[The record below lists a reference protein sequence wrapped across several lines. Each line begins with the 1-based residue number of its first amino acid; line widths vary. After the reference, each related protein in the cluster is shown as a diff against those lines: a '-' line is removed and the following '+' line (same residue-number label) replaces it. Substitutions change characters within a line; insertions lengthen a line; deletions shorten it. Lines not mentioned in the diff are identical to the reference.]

1 MADDGK
7 RGFEIFSQH
16 SRRVFEAAQEEARR
30 FKQRY
35 ITTEHLLLA
44 LLREEEGVAA
54 RIFVNL
60 DANVGEMRSNLEFMV
75 NRDIETSKDAPTLDP
90 KAKKAIRMAVNEART
105 LKLERV
111 GTEHLLV
118 GLLNDGADRVVDLLN
133 QNSVTIDRVRD
144 ESRRITSTPGDS
156 KPSRRGTRGSSKR
169 TSKTPTLDQMAVDL
183 TAMAKDGK
191 LDPVIGRDNELER
204 VIQILSRRTKNN
216 PVLVGDPG
224 VGKTAIVE
232 KLASTIVD
240 GAVPDT
246 LRDRRVLAL
255 DMGTLV
261 AGTKYRGEFEERLTK
276 IIRELKRTRA
286 CVLFIEEIHTLV
298 GAGAAE
304 GSVDAA
310 NILKPALVR
319 GELQVVGA
327 TTYDDYRKHIE
338 RDSALERRFRPV
350 QVEPPDTSETVQI
363 LHGVKKQYEDHHQLT
378 ISDEAIEIAAH
389 LADRYIVDR
398 HLPDKAIDLVD
409 EAISRVRVKNTMP
422 SRELRIAKHDL
433 TEIVREKN
441 AAVDNQD
448 YEAASKLFDREMD
461 LAAQIEKLEAEDSTR
476 TTVGQKKEVTPEDI
490 TEVVSMW
497 TSIPVTRLDV
507 EETSRLRSLEDE
519 LQKAVLGQREP
530 VEIVSKAVRRAR
542 AGFKDPKRPIGAFLF
557 LGPTGVG
564 KTHLVK
570 QLADQLFGDERA
582 MVRLDMSEYMEKHTV
597 SRLIGSPPGY
607 VGYGDG
613 GQLTEEV
620 RKHPYSIILLDEI
633 EKAHP
638 DVFNMLL
645 QVFEDG
651 QLTDGQGRK
660 VDFKNTIIVMTSNL
674 GSDLISK
681 SKSLGFQAG
690 NAQIDSERDYEH
702 MRDRVMEE
710 LRNPRNGF
718 KPEFLNRVDNVV
730 VFHAL
735 GREDMP
741 PIVDLLMSE
750 VAERAEEHDIKLR
763 VSPSAREYLADKGF
777 DPKMGARPLRRLI
790 QDEIEDEISELF
802 LTGELQEGDIARI
815 GARRAKDGERSITI
829 THDRR
834 NRRKLDAL
842 LDDETLAPDGG
853 TDQALA
859 APSAR

>member
-1 MADDGK
+1 MADQGQK
-7 RGFEIFSQH
+7 GFDIFSER
-16 SRRVFEAAQEEARR
+16 SRRVFEVAQEEAKR
-30 FKQRY
+30 FNQPF
-35 ITTEHLLLA
+35 ITMEHLLLA
-44 LLREEEGVAA
+44 LLREKEGVAA
-54 RIFVNL
+54 QVFANL
-60 DANVGEMRSNLEFMV
+60 EADIGEMRSKLEFMV
-75 NRDIETSKDAPTLDP
+75 NREVEENNSAPTLDP
-90 KAKKAIRMAVNEART
+90 RAKKVIRTAVNEAR
-105 LKLERV
+105 LAKQKRV
-111 GTEHLLV
+111 GTEHLLI
-118 GLLNDGADRVVDLLN
+118 GLLNEGEGDVVDLLRR
-133 QNSVTIDRVRD
+133 NSITLNRVKEATQRL
-144 ESRRITSTPGDS
+144 TSGDGVAS
-156 KPSRRGTRGSSKR
+156 KPKRRSR
-169 TSKTPTLDQMAVDL
+169 TSRSRTPVLDSMAIDL
-183 TAMAKDGK
+183 TAMAREGK

-232 KLASTIVD
+232 KLATTIID

-246 LRDRRVLAL
+246 LKDRRVFAL
-255 DMGTLV
+255 DMGALV
-261 AGTKYRGEFEERLTK
+261 AGTKYRGEFEERLTR
-276 IIRELKRTRA
+276 IITELKTTQE

-327 TTYDDYRKHIE
+327 TTYDDYRKYIE

-350 QVEPPDTSETVQI
+350 QVEPPDADQTVRI
-363 LHGVKKQYEDHHQLT
+363 LHGVKKQYEDHHRLSIT
-378 ISDEAIEIAAH
+378 DEAIEFAVH

-409 EAISRVRVKNTMP
+409 EAISRVRMNNTMP
-422 SRELRIAKHDL
+422 SRELRDAKNTL
-433 TEIVREKN
+433 NQIVREKDVSVTHN
-441 AAVDNQD
+441 EYVT
-448 YEAASKLFDREMD
+448 ASELFDREME
-461 LAAQIEKLEAEDSTR
+461 LRALVEELEKSESLR
-476 TTVGQKKEVTPEDI
+476 TEGDMKTEVTGEDV
-490 TEVVSMW
+490 TEVVSML

-507 EETSRLRSLEDE
+507 EETSRLRNLEVD
-519 LQKAVLGQREP
+519 LQKSVLGQKEP

-570 QLADQLFGDERA
+570 QLADLLFGDERA
-582 MVRLDMSEYMEKHTV
+582 MIRLDMSEYMEKHTV

-607 VGYGDG
+607 IGYGDG

-660 VDFKNTIIVMTSNL
+660 IDFKNTIIVMTSNL

-681 SKSLGFQAG
+681 SKTLGFQAG
-690 NAQIDSERDYEH
+690 STAVNAERDYEH

-741 PIVDLLMSE
+741 PIVDLLLGD
-750 VAERAEEHDIKLR
+750 VGVRAEEHGIELR
-763 VSPSAREYLADKGF
+763 ITASARDYLADKGF

-790 QDEIEDEISELF
+790 QDEIEDEISELY
-802 LTGELQEGDIARI
+802 LTGDLIDGDIARI
-815 GARRAKDGERSITI
+815 SAKRSKSGDRSISI
-829 THDRR
+829 THDKR
-834 NRRKLDAL
+834 NRERLEANKAESESQVAL
-842 LDDETLAPDGG
+842 PA
-853 TDQALA
+853 
-859 APSAR
+859 SR

>member
-1 MADDGK
+1 MANDGK

-16 SRRVFEAAQEEARR
+16 SRRVFESAQEEARR
-30 FKQRY
+30 YKQRY

-54 RIFVNL
+54 KIFDNL
-60 DANVGEMRSNLEFMV
+60 EANVGEMRSSLEFMV
-75 NRDIETSKDAPTLDP
+75 NRDVEMSKDAPTLDP
-90 KAKKAIRMAVNEART
+90 MAKKAIRMAVNEARV

-111 GTEHLLV
+111 GTEHLLI
-118 GLLNDGADRVVDLLN
+118 GLLNDGADRVINLLRE
-133 QNSVTIDRVRD
+133 NSITLDKVRD
-144 ESRRITSTPGDS
+144 ETRRLAASPGGS
-156 KPSRRGTRGSSKR
+156 KPSRKGSRGSSKR
-169 TSKTPTLDQMAVDL
+169 PSKTPMLDSMAVDL

-232 KLASTIVD
+232 KLATTIID

-261 AGTKYRGEFEERLTK
+261 AGTKYRGEFEDRLTK

-378 ISDEAIEIAAH
+378 ITDEAIEIAAH

-422 SRELRIAKHDL
+422 SRELRDAKHEL
-433 TEIVREKN
+433 SEIIREKN

-448 YEAASKLFDREMD
+448 YVEASKLFDRETTM
-461 LAAQIEKLEAEDSTR
+461 AERIEKLEAEDSTR
-476 TTVGQKKEVTPEDI
+476 TSEGQKKEVTAEDI

-507 EETSRLRSLEDE
+507 EETSRLRGLEEE

-690 NAQIDSERDYEH
+690 NAQIDAERDYEH

-718 KPEFLNRVDNVV
+718 KPEFLNRIDNVV

-750 VAERAEEHDIKLR
+750 VAARAEEHDIKLR
-763 VSPSAREYLADKGF
+763 ISSSAREYLADKGF

-802 LTGELQEGDIARI
+802 LTGELREGDIARV

-829 THDRR
+829 THDKRHR
-834 NRRKLDAL
+834 QRQEAAL
-842 LDDETLAPDGG
+842 IARLTAANDEDE
-853 TDQALA
+853 ALA
-859 APSAR
+859 TPSAR

>member
-1 MADDGK
+1 MPDKSD
-7 RGFEIFSQH
+7 RGFDIFSER
-16 SRRVFEAAQEEARR
+16 SRRVFEVAQEEARR
-30 FKQRY
+30 FNQRY

-44 LLREEEGVAA
+44 LLQEKEGVAA
-54 RIFVNL
+54 QIFTNL
-60 DANVGEMRSNLEFMV
+60 EADIGEMRSNLEFMV
-75 NRDIETSKDAPTLDP
+75 NREVEDAEGAPSLDP
-90 KAKKAIRMAVNEART
+90 RAKMAIRTAVNEAR
-105 LKLERV
+105 LAKLNRV
-111 GTEHLLV
+111 GTEHLLI
-118 GLLNDGADRVVDLLN
+118 GLLNENDGRVVDLLH
-133 QNSVTIDRVRD
+133 QNSITLDRVRK
-144 ESRRITSTPGDS
+144 ETRRITTGGGRST
-156 KPSRRGTRGSSKR
+156 KPARRSRATRSR
-169 TSKTPTLDQMAVDL
+169 TPMLDHMAVDL
-183 TAMAKDGK
+183 TAMAREGK

-232 KLASTIVD
+232 KLATTIVD

-246 LRDRRVLAL
+246 LKDRRVFAL
-255 DMGTLV
+255 DMGSLV

-276 IIRELKRTRA
+276 IISELKTTQE

-327 TTYDDYRKHIE
+327 TTYDDYRKYIE

-350 QVEPPDTSETVQI
+350 QVEPPDAAETVEI
-363 LHGVKKQYEDHHQLT
+363 LRGVKKQFEDHHRLSIT
-378 ISDEAIEIAAH
+378 DEAIEFAVH

-398 HLPDKAIDLVD
+398 NMPDKAIDLVD

-422 SRELRIAKHDL
+422 SRELRDAKHELNEILRQKSVKVSEHDL
-433 TEIVREKN
+433 IS
-441 AAVDNQD
+441 AA
-448 YEAASKLFDREMD
+448 ELFDRETDQRAVVED
-461 LAAQIEKLEAEDSTR
+461 LEKREDERHVSGAKT
-476 TTVGQKKEVTPEDI
+476 EVTGEDI

-507 EETSRLRSLEDE
+507 AETSRLRNLEFD
-519 LQKAVLGQREP
+519 LQKSVLGQREP

-570 QLADQLFGDERA
+570 QLADLLFGDERS
-582 MVRLDMSEYMEKHTV
+582 MIRLDMSEFMEKHTV

-690 NAQIDSERDYEH
+690 PADVNAERDYEH

-718 KPEFLNRVDNVV
+718 KPEFINRIDNVV

-741 PIVDLLMSE
+741 PIVDLLLSE
-750 VAERAEEHDIKLR
+750 VKERAEEHGIQLR
-763 VSPSAREYLADKGF
+763 ISATARDYLADKGF

-790 QDEIEDEISELF
+790 QDEIEDEISELY
-802 LTGELQEGDIARI
+802 LTGDLIDGDIARI
-815 GARRAKDGERSITI
+815 GAKKSRSGERSITI
-829 THDRR
+829 THDKR
-834 NRRKLDAL
+834 NRARLESSEAESRLAL
-842 LDDETLAPDGG
+842 PA
-853 TDQALA
+853 
-859 APSAR
+859 SR

>member
-1 MADDGK
+1 MADQGQK
-7 RGFEIFSQH
+7 GFDIFSER
-16 SRRVFEAAQEEARR
+16 SRRVFEVAQEEAKR
-30 FKQRY
+30 FNQPF
-35 ITTEHLLLA
+35 ITMEHLLLA
-44 LLREEEGVAA
+44 LLREKEGVAA
-54 RIFVNL
+54 QVFANL
-60 DANVGEMRSNLEFMV
+60 EADIGEMRSKLEFMV
-75 NRDIETSKDAPTLDP
+75 NREVEENNSAPTLDP
-90 KAKKAIRMAVNEART
+90 RAKKVIRTAVNEAR
-105 LKLERV
+105 LAKQKRV
-111 GTEHLLV
+111 GTEHLLI
-118 GLLNDGADRVVDLLN
+118 GLLNEGEGDVVDLLRR
-133 QNSVTIDRVRD
+133 NSITLNRVKEATQRLTSGD
-144 ESRRITSTPGDS
+144 GTTAKPKRRSRSSRSRTPVLDS
-156 KPSRRGTRGSSKR
+156 
-169 TSKTPTLDQMAVDL
+169 MAIDL
-183 TAMAKDGK
+183 TAMAREGK

-232 KLASTIVD
+232 KLATTIID

-246 LRDRRVLAL
+246 LKDRRVFAL
-255 DMGTLV
+255 DMGALV
-261 AGTKYRGEFEERLTK
+261 AGTKYRGEFEERLTR
-276 IIRELKRTRA
+276 IITELKTTQE

-327 TTYDDYRKHIE
+327 TTYDDYRKYIE

-350 QVEPPDTSETVQI
+350 QVEPPDADQTVRI
-363 LHGVKKQYEDHHQLT
+363 LHGVKKQYEDHHRLSIT
-378 ISDEAIEIAAH
+378 DEAIEFAVH

-409 EAISRVRVKNTMP
+409 EAISRVRMNNTMP
-422 SRELRIAKHDL
+422 SRELRDAKNTL
-433 TEIVREKN
+433 NQIVREKDVSVTHN
-441 AAVDNQD
+441 EYVT
-448 YEAASKLFDREMD
+448 ASELFDREME
-461 LAAQIEKLEAEDSTR
+461 LRALVEELEKSESLR
-476 TTVGQKKEVTPEDI
+476 TEGDMKTEVTGEDV
-490 TEVVSMW
+490 TEVVSML

-507 EETSRLRSLEDE
+507 EETSRLRNLEVD
-519 LQKAVLGQREP
+519 LQKSVLGQKEP

-570 QLADQLFGDERA
+570 QLADLLFGDERA
-582 MVRLDMSEYMEKHTV
+582 MIRLDMSEYMEKHTV

-607 VGYGDG
+607 IGYGDG

-660 VDFKNTIIVMTSNL
+660 IDFKNTIIVMTSNL

-681 SKSLGFQAG
+681 SKTLGFQAG
-690 NAQIDSERDYEH
+690 STAVNAERDYEH

-741 PIVDLLMSE
+741 PIVDLLLGD
-750 VAERAEEHDIKLR
+750 VGVRAEEHGIELR
-763 VSPSAREYLADKGF
+763 ITASARDYLADKGF

-790 QDEIEDEISELF
+790 QDEIEDEISELY
-802 LTGELQEGDIARI
+802 LTGDLIDGDIARI
-815 GARRAKDGERSITI
+815 SAKRSKSGDRSISI
-829 THDRR
+829 THDKR
-834 NRRKLDAL
+834 NRERLQASKAESESQVAL
-842 LDDETLAPDGG
+842 PA
-853 TDQALA
+853 
-859 APSAR
+859 SR

>member
-1 MADDGK
+1 MADSSEK
-7 RGFEIFSQH
+7 GFNIFSER
-16 SRRVFEAAQEEARR
+16 SRRVFEVAQEEARR
-30 FKQRY
+30 FNQRY

-44 LLREEEGVAA
+44 LLREKEGVAA
-54 RIFVNL
+54 QIFNNL
-60 DANVGEMRSNLEFMV
+60 DANVGEMRSSLEFMV
-75 NRDIETSKDAPTLDP
+75 NREVESSSDAPSLDP
-90 KAKKAIRMAVNEART
+90 KAKRAIRMAVNEARLAK
-105 LKLERV
+105 LKRV
-111 GTEHLLV
+111 GTEHLLI
-118 GLLNDGADRVVDLLN
+118 GLLNDGNDRVIELLN
-133 QNSVTIDRVRD
+133 DNSITLDRVRD
-144 ESRRITSTPGDS
+144 ETRRISSTGTSKS
-156 KPSRRGTRGSSKR
+156 KRRGSRGSSGRSR
-169 TSKTPTLDQMAVDL
+169 TPMLDNMAVDL
-183 TAMAKDGK
+183 TAMARDGK

-232 KLASTIVD
+232 KLATTIID

-255 DMGTLV
+255 DMGSLV

-276 IIRELKRTRA
+276 IISELKTTRE

-350 QVEPPDTSETVQI
+350 QVEPPDMLQTVRI
-363 LHGVKKQYEDHHQLT
+363 LHGVKKQYEDHHRLSIT
-378 ISDEAIEIAAH
+378 DEAIEIAAH

-422 SRELRIAKHDL
+422 SRELRDAKHEL
-433 TEIVREKN
+433 NEILREKN
-441 AAVDNQD
+441 VAVTKQD
-448 YEAASKLFDREMD
+448 YVSASRLFDRETEHRA
-461 LAAQIEKLEAEDSTR
+461 LLEGLEQKESVR
-476 TTVGQKKEVTPEDI
+476 TESGQKTEVTGEDI

-507 EETSRLRSLEDE
+507 EETSRLRNLEVE
-519 LQKAVLGQREP
+519 LQRAVLGQKEP

-690 NAQIDSERDYEH
+690 NPQINDERDYEH

-718 KPEFLNRVDNVV
+718 KPEFLNRIDNVV

-735 GREDMP
+735 SRDDMP

-750 VAERAEEHDIKLR
+750 VAERAEEHNIRLR
-763 VSPSAREYLADKGF
+763 VSASAREYLADKGF

-802 LTGELQEGDIARI
+802 LTGELREGDIARI
-815 GARRAKDGERSITI
+815 GARRSRDGERAITI
-829 THDRR
+829 AHDKRAR
-834 NRRKLDAL
+834 ERLEAAEAASDSA
-842 LDDETLAPDGG
+842 T
-853 TDQALA
+853 A
-859 APSAR
+859 APATR

>member
-1 MADDGK
+1 MPDK
-7 RGFEIFSQH
+7 SESGFDIFSER
-16 SRRVFEAAQEEARR
+16 SRRVFEVAQEEARR
-30 FKQRY
+30 FNQRY

-44 LLREEEGVAA
+44 LLQEKEGVAA
-54 RIFVNL
+54 QIFTNL
-60 DANVGEMRSNLEFMV
+60 DANIGEMRSNLEFMV
-75 NRDIETSKDAPTLDP
+75 NREVEDAEGAPSLDP
-90 KAKKAIRMAVNEART
+90 RAKKAIRTAVNEARLAK
-105 LKLERV
+105 LKRV
-111 GTEHLLV
+111 GTEHLLI
-118 GLLNDGADRVVDLLN
+118 GLLNENDGRVADLLR
-133 QNSVTIDRVRD
+133 QNSITLERVRD
-144 ESRRITSTPGDS
+144 ETRRLTTGSGKPTRPARRSRSSRSRTPM
-156 KPSRRGTRGSSKR
+156 
-169 TSKTPTLDQMAVDL
+169 LDLMAVDL
-183 TAMAKDGK
+183 TAMAREGK

-232 KLASTIVD
+232 KLASTIID

-246 LRDRRVLAL
+246 LKDRRVFAL

-276 IIRELKRTRA
+276 IVSELKTTQE

-350 QVEPPDTSETVQI
+350 QVEPPDAEETVQI
-363 LHGVKKQYEDHHQLT
+363 LHGVKKQYEDHHRLT
-378 ISDEAIEIAAH
+378 ITDEAIEFAAH

-422 SRELRIAKHDL
+422 SREVRDAKHEL
-433 TEIVREKN
+433 NEILREKN
-441 AAVDNQD
+441 LSVTKQD
-448 YEAASKLFDREMD
+448 FVSASELFDRETDQRALVED
-461 LAAQIEKLEAEDSTR
+461 LENKESKRNQAGAR
-476 TTVGQKKEVTPEDI
+476 TEVTGEDI

-507 EETSRLRSLEDE
+507 AETSRLRNLEND
-519 LQKAVLGQREP
+519 LQKSVLGQKEP
-530 VEIVSKAVRRAR
+530 IEIVSKAVRRAR

-570 QLADQLFGDERA
+570 QLADLLFGDERA
-582 MVRLDMSEYMEKHTV
+582 MIRLDMSEFMEKHTV

-660 VDFKNTIIVMTSNL
+660 IDFKNTIIVMTSNL

-690 NAQIDSERDYEH
+690 PANVNAERDYEH

-718 KPEFLNRVDNVV
+718 KPEFLNRIDNVV
-730 VFHAL
+730 VFHPL

-741 PIVDLLMSE
+741 PIVDLLMGE
-750 VAERAEEHDIKLR
+750 VAERAEVHGIRLR
-763 VSPSAREYLADKGF
+763 ITPSARDYLADKGY

-802 LTGELQEGDIARI
+802 LTGDLIDGDIARI
-815 GARRAKDGERSITI
+815 GAKKSRSGERSITI
-829 THDRR
+829 AHDKR
-834 NRRKLDAL
+834 NRTRLESNASESRAAL
-842 LDDETLAPDGG
+842 PA
-853 TDQALA
+853 
-859 APSAR
+859 SR

>member
-1 MADDGK
+1 MADQGQK
-7 RGFEIFSQH
+7 GFDIFSER
-16 SRRVFEAAQEEARR
+16 SRRVFEVAQEEAKR
-30 FKQRY
+30 FNQPF
-35 ITTEHLLLA
+35 ITMEHLLLA
-44 LLREEEGVAA
+44 LLREKEGVAA
-54 RIFVNL
+54 QVFANL
-60 DANVGEMRSNLEFMV
+60 EADIGEMRSKLEFMV
-75 NRDIETSKDAPTLDP
+75 NREVEENNSAPTLDP
-90 KAKKAIRMAVNEART
+90 RAKKVIRTAVNEAR
-105 LKLERV
+105 LAKQKRV
-111 GTEHLLV
+111 GTEHLLI
-118 GLLNDGADRVVDLLN
+118 GLLNEGEGDVVDLLRR
-133 QNSVTIDRVRD
+133 NSITLNRVKEATQRL
-144 ESRRITSTPGDS
+144 TSGDGATS
-156 KPSRRGTRGSSKR
+156 KPKRRSR
-169 TSKTPTLDQMAVDL
+169 TSRSRTPVLDSMAIDL
-183 TAMAKDGK
+183 TAMAREGK

-232 KLASTIVD
+232 KLATTIID

-246 LRDRRVLAL
+246 LKDRRVFAL
-255 DMGTLV
+255 DMGALV
-261 AGTKYRGEFEERLTK
+261 AGTKYRGEFEERLTR
-276 IIRELKRTRA
+276 IITELKTTQE

-327 TTYDDYRKHIE
+327 TTYDDYRKYIE

-350 QVEPPDTSETVQI
+350 QVEPPDADQTVRI
-363 LHGVKKQYEDHHQLT
+363 LHGVKKQYEDHHRLSIT
-378 ISDEAIEIAAH
+378 DEAIEFAVH

-409 EAISRVRVKNTMP
+409 EAISRVRMNNTMP
-422 SRELRIAKHDL
+422 SRELRDAKNTL
-433 TEIVREKN
+433 NQIVREKDVSVTHN
-441 AAVDNQD
+441 EYVT
-448 YEAASKLFDREMD
+448 ASELFDREME
-461 LAAQIEKLEAEDSTR
+461 LRALVEELEKSESLR
-476 TTVGQKKEVTPEDI
+476 TEGDMKTEVTGEDV
-490 TEVVSMW
+490 TEVVSML

-507 EETSRLRSLEDE
+507 EETSRLRNLEVD
-519 LQKAVLGQREP
+519 LQKSVLGQKEP

-570 QLADQLFGDERA
+570 QLADLLFGDERA
-582 MVRLDMSEYMEKHTV
+582 MIRLDMSEYMEKHTV

-607 VGYGDG
+607 IGYGDG

-660 VDFKNTIIVMTSNL
+660 IDFKNTIIVMTSNL

-681 SKSLGFQAG
+681 SKTLGFQAG
-690 NAQIDSERDYEH
+690 SATVNAERDYEH

-741 PIVDLLMSE
+741 PIVDLLLGD
-750 VAERAEEHDIKLR
+750 VGVRAEEHGIELR
-763 VSPSAREYLADKGF
+763 ITASARDYLADKGF

-790 QDEIEDEISELF
+790 QDEIEDEISELY
-802 LTGELQEGDIARI
+802 LTGDLIDGDIARI
-815 GARRAKDGERSITI
+815 SAKRSKSGDRSISI
-829 THDRR
+829 THDKR
-834 NRRKLDAL
+834 NRERLEANKAESESQVAL
-842 LDDETLAPDGG
+842 PAT
-853 TDQALA
+853 
-859 APSAR
+859 R